1 MDFKVEDIHQGA
13 VVDLGGEIDLYHSP
27 TLKQKLTEVAKKK
40 PGCVILNLAEVK
52 YIDSSGLAT
61 IIDLYQQMKS
71 YGGKLALA
79 GLSVQVRGVF
89 EVARLHQVFAIYD
102 SEEQAVEKLK

>member
-1 MDFKVEDIHQGA
+1 MDFNVQDIAQGA
-13 VVDLGGEIDLYHSP
+13 VVGLGGEIDLYHSP
-27 TLKQKLTEVAKKK
+27 ALKQKFTEVAKKK
-40 PGCVILNLAEVK
+40 PGCVILNFADVK

-61 IIDLYQQMKS
+61 IIDLYQQMKV
-71 YGGKLALA
+71 YGGKLSLA
-79 GLSVQVRGVF
+79 GLSVQVRSVF

>member
-1 MDFKVEDIHQGA
+1 MDFTVQDIASGA
-13 VVDLGGEIDLYHSP
+13 VVGLGGEIDLYHSP
-27 TLKQKLTEVAKKK
+27 TLKQKFTEVAKKK
-40 PGCVILNLAEVK
+40 PACVILNFTLVK

-61 IIDLYQQMKS
+61 IIDLYQQMKV

-79 GLSVQVRGVF
+79 GLSVQVRSVF
-89 EVARLHQVFAIYD
+89 EVARLNQVFTIYD

>member
-1 MDFKVEDIHQGA
+1 MDLKVQDIALGA
-13 VVDLGGEIDLYHSP
+13 VVGLEGEIDLYHSP
-27 TLKQKLTEVAKKK
+27 SLKQKLTEVAKKK
-40 PGCVILNLAEVK
+40 PGCVILNFAAVK

-61 IIDLYQQMKS
+61 IIDLYQQMKV
-71 YGGKLALA
+71 YGGKLALSN
-79 GLSVQVRGVF
+79 LSVPVRSVF